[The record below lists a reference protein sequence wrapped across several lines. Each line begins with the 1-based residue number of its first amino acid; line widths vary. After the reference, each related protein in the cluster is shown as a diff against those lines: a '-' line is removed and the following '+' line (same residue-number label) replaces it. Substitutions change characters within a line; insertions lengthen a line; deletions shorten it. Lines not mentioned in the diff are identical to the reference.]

1 MPTPGQLARLEL
13 ARRFRLEG
21 TYPTALGF
29 EAKLDPRTRETPA
42 LRLLSAK
49 LTAALRPA
57 SRARL
62 ILSVP
67 PQEGKTSL
75 SRAAVLRELSIHPD
89 QRFVLAS
96 YGLDL
101 ARDNSRAIRDDM
113 IQNGSWLGVRPKR
126 GRAAVTNWGVERY
139 RGGVQA
145 AGVGSALVGK
155 PADAVVIDDPVS
167 GAAAADSKD
176 QRDRDWKWW
185 TGTVA
190 NRLSS
195 GAPVVLIMCLTG
207 DTPVL
212 MGDGT
217 TKALSD
223 IRPGDPVATY
233 DHGGHLTTATV
244 RNWASQGTDRVYS
257 VTMESG
263 RVVRAN
269 ARHPFRTID
278 AEGNEAWTRV
288 HALQPGNQVVSVE
301 LVGAP
306 GVGSRAPLM
315 GAPSPS
321 VPRVSASPTT
331 TKPGGPQEESDPQRR
346 LSESAT
352 GSTDTDSRTLSSS
365 GYSQNRTAVALSAA
379 DSLTPRTP
387 EGALSCSLTTSTAPK
402 SAKTGASGPA
412 DVSEAC
418 YATTATSSSDT
429 GLPSN
434 GFWLLSSIYGRGV
447 DTVVSV
453 ELTGHAEVFDIEV
466 EGTHNFIANGLEVS
480 NTRWHDD
487 DLAGRL
493 IRYSAQPW
501 EVLNIAAQCVTPSTD
516 PLGRAAGE
524 YMISARGR
532 DTHDW
537 EVRKAEA
544 GPRMWSALF
553 QGDPQPDVGGILQ
566 RGWWQ
571 PYAQLPLVVD
581 EHGRH
586 WLTGF
591 DEVIQSWDLTFG
603 TKSEDADYVVGQT
616 WARRGSQVY
625 LVDQVRDR
633 LDYPEQVAAVE
644 AARGKWPQVSAV
656 LIEAKANGQ
665 AVISTLSQRVP
676 GIIPITS
683 TDSKITRTKAI
694 SPFVAARTV
703 HIPDPALPV
712 NAWVAGYVEECAAF
726 PTGTHDDQVDTTTQA
741 LSWLYQ
747 PALREQHERRRREQY
762 GSDTTFDIG

>member
-217 TKALSD
+217 IKPLGD
-223 IRPGDPVATY
+223 VRPGDPVATY
-233 DHGGHLTTATV
+233 DHGGRLTTATV
-244 RNWASQGTDRVYS
+244 RNWASQGTDHVYS
-257 VTMESG
+257 VTTESG

-278 AEGNEAWTRV
+278 TEGNEAWTRV
-288 HALQPGNQVVSVE
+288 SALQPGDRVVSVE

-306 GVGSRAPLM
+306 GVELPAPL
-315 GAPSPS
+315 
-321 VPRVSASPTT
+321 
-331 TKPGGPQEESDPQRR
+331 
-346 LSESAT
+346 
-352 GSTDTDSRTLSSS
+352 
-365 GYSQNRTAVALSAA
+365 
-379 DSLTPRTP
+379 
-387 EGALSCSLTTSTAPK
+387 
-402 SAKTGASGPA
+402 
-412 DVSEAC
+412 
-418 YATTATSSSDT
+418 
-429 GLPSN
+429 SN
-434 GFWLLSSIYGRGV
+434 GFWLLSSTYGRGV
-447 DTVVSV
+447 DTVASV

-676 GIIPITS
+676 GIIPITP

>member
-217 TKALSD
+217 TKPLGD

-233 DHGGHLTTATV
+233 DHGGCLTTATV

-257 VTMESG
+257 VTTESG

-278 AEGNEAWTRV
+278 TEGNEAWTRV
-288 HALQPGNQVVSVE
+288 SALQPGNRVVSVE
-301 LVGAP
+301 LAGAP
-306 GVGSRAPLM
+306 
-315 GAPSPS
+315 
-321 VPRVSASPTT
+321 
-331 TKPGGPQEESDPQRR
+331 
-346 LSESAT
+346 
-352 GSTDTDSRTLSSS
+352 
-365 GYSQNRTAVALSAA
+365 
-379 DSLTPRTP
+379 
-387 EGALSCSLTTSTAPK
+387 
-402 SAKTGASGPA
+402 
-412 DVSEAC
+412 
-418 YATTATSSSDT
+418 DT
-429 GLPSN
+429 GLPSD
-434 GFWLLSSIYGRGV
+434 GFWLLSNTYGRGV
-447 DTVVSV
+447 DTVASV
-453 ELTGHAEVFDIEV
+453 EPTGYAEVFDIEV

-501 EVLNIAAQCVTPSTD
+501 EVLNIAAQCVTPATD

-644 AARGKWPQVSAV
+644 SARGKWPQVSAV

-676 GIIPITS
+676 GIIPITP

-703 HIPDPALPV
+703 HIPDPALPA

>member
-217 TKALSD
+217 TKPLGD
-223 IRPGDPVATY
+223 VRPGDPVATY
-233 DHGGHLTTATV
+233 DHGGCLTTATV

-278 AEGNEAWTRV
+278 TEGNEAWTRV
-288 HALQPGNQVVSVE
+288 SALQPGNRVVSVE

-306 GVGSRAPLM
+306 GGGSLAPL
-315 GAPSPS
+315 
-321 VPRVSASPTT
+321 
-331 TKPGGPQEESDPQRR
+331 
-346 LSESAT
+346 
-352 GSTDTDSRTLSSS
+352 
-365 GYSQNRTAVALSAA
+365 
-379 DSLTPRTP
+379 
-387 EGALSCSLTTSTAPK
+387 
-402 SAKTGASGPA
+402 TGA
-412 DVSEAC
+412 
-418 YATTATSSSDT
+418 
-429 GLPSN
+429 PSN
-434 GFWLLSSIYGRGV
+434 GFWLLSSTYGRGV
-447 DTVVSV
+447 DTVASV
-453 ELTGHAEVFDIEV
+453 EPTGYAEVFDIEV

-644 AARGKWPQVSAV
+644 SARGKWPQVSAV

-676 GIIPITS
+676 GIIPITP

>member
-195 GAPVVLIMCLTG
+195 GAPVVLIMCMTG

-212 MGDGT
+212 LADGT
-217 TKALSD
+217 ERPLRD
-223 IRPGDPVATY
+223 IRPGDEVATY
-233 DHGGHLTTATV
+233 EDGGLSTSVV
-244 RNWASQGTDRVYS
+244 RNWADQGVDSIYCVKMS
-257 VTMESG
+257 SG
-263 RVVRAN
+263 LDVRAN
-269 ARHPFRTID
+269 ARHPFLVVT
-278 AEGNEAWTRV
+278 AEGVETWRRV
-288 HALQPGNQVVSVE
+288 SELRPGDRIRRLGGGRGGVSSAPRMVALN
-301 LVGAP
+301 
-306 GVGSRAPLM
+306 R
-315 GAPSPS
+315 PSARGG
-321 VPRVSASPTT
+321 VPRT
-331 TKPGGPQEESDPQRR
+331 
-346 LSESAT
+346 
-352 GSTDTDSRTLSSS
+352 
-365 GYSQNRTAVALSAA
+365 
-379 DSLTPRTP
+379 
-387 EGALSCSLTTSTAPK
+387 TTSTAGR
-402 SAKTGASGPA
+402 TASGLRPSTPSPGA
-412 DVSEAC
+412 LPGLSTGTGSQEKSSPSGSPNRAVCARCAGCRPTKATHGHTGEANSALTTTTRQGQSAGC
-418 YATTATSSSDT
+418 CATTATSSSAT
-429 GLPSN
+429 EKQPPRSGLPLTT
-434 GFWLLSSIYGRGV
+434 WTATV
-447 DTVVSV
+447 DEVLEVVP
-453 ELTGHAEVFDIEV
+453 A
-466 EGTHNFIANGLEVS
+466 GTEHVYDVQIDRTENFIANGLVS
-480 NTRWHDD
+480 HNTRWHDD

-676 GIIPITS
+676 GIIPITP

>member
-1 MPTPGQLARLEL
+1 M
-13 ARRFRLEG
+13 
-21 TYPTALGF
+21 
-29 EAKLDPRTRETPA
+29 
-42 LRLLSAK
+42 
-49 LTAALRPA
+49 
-57 SRARL
+57 
-62 ILSVP
+62 
-67 PQEGKTSL
+67 
-75 SRAAVLRELSIHPD
+75 
-89 QRFVLAS
+89 
-96 YGLDL
+96 
-101 ARDNSRAIRDDM
+101 
-113 IQNGSWLGVRPKR
+113 
-126 GRAAVTNWGVERY
+126 
-139 RGGVQA
+139 
-145 AGVGSALVGK
+145 
-155 PADAVVIDDPVS
+155 
-167 GAAAADSKD
+167 
-176 QRDRDWKWW
+176 
-185 TGTVA
+185 
-190 NRLSS
+190 
-195 GAPVVLIMCLTG
+195 
-207 DTPVL
+207 
-212 MGDGT
+212 
-217 TKALSD
+217 
-223 IRPGDPVATY
+223 
-233 DHGGHLTTATV
+233 
-244 RNWASQGTDRVYS
+244 
-257 VTMESG
+257 
-263 RVVRAN
+263 
-269 ARHPFRTID
+269 
-278 AEGNEAWTRV
+278 
-288 HALQPGNQVVSVE
+288 
-301 LVGAP
+301 
-306 GVGSRAPLM
+306 
-315 GAPSPS
+315 
-321 VPRVSASPTT
+321 
-331 TKPGGPQEESDPQRR
+331 
-346 LSESAT
+346 SEDCSAT
-352 GSTDTDSRTLSSS
+352 T
-365 GYSQNRTAVALSAA
+365 V
-379 DSLTPRTP
+379 
-387 EGALSCSLTTSTAPK
+387 
-402 SAKTGASGPA
+402 
-412 DVSEAC
+412 
-418 YATTATSSSDT
+418 TSSSDT

-434 GFWLLSSIYGRGV
+434 GFWLLSSTYGRGV
-447 DTVVSV
+447 DTVASV

-616 WARRGSQVY
+616 WARRGAQVY

-644 AARGKWPQVSAV
+644 SARGKWPQVSAV

-676 GIIPITS
+676 GIIPITP

-694 SPFVAARTV
+694 SPFVAARTA

>member
-217 TKALSD
+217 TKPLGD

-233 DHGGHLTTATV
+233 DHGGCLTTATV

-278 AEGNEAWTRV
+278 TEGNEAWTRV
-288 HALQPGNQVVSVE
+288 SALQPGNRVVSVE

-306 GVGSRAPLM
+306 GGGSL
-315 GAPSPS
+315 
-321 VPRVSASPTT
+321 
-331 TKPGGPQEESDPQRR
+331 
-346 LSESAT
+346 
-352 GSTDTDSRTLSSS
+352 
-365 GYSQNRTAVALSAA
+365 
-379 DSLTPRTP
+379 
-387 EGALSCSLTTSTAPK
+387 
-402 SAKTGASGPA
+402 
-412 DVSEAC
+412 
-418 YATTATSSSDT
+418 
-429 GLPSN
+429 
-434 GFWLLSSIYGRGV
+434 GRGV
-447 DTVVSV
+447 DTVASV
-453 ELTGHAEVFDIEV
+453 ELTGYAEVFDIEV

-493 IRYSAQPW
+493 IRYSAQHW
-501 EVLNIAAQCVTPSTD
+501 EVLNIAAECVTPSTD

-644 AARGKWPQVSAV
+644 SARGKWPQVSAV

-676 GIIPITS
+676 GIIPITP

>member
-217 TKALSD
+217 TKPLGD

-233 DHGGHLTTATV
+233 DPGGHLTTATV
-244 RNWASQGTDRVYS
+244 RNWASQGTDAVYS
-257 VTMESG
+257 VTTESG

-278 AEGNEAWTRV
+278 TEGNEAWTRV
-288 HALQPGNQVVSVE
+288 SALQPGNRVVSVE
-301 LVGAP
+301 LAGASGAASP
-306 GVGSRAPLM
+306 APLRD
-315 GAPSPS
+315 APSPS
-321 VPRVSASPTT
+321 APRASAGPT
-331 TKPGGPQEESDPQRR
+331 
-346 LSESAT
+346 
-352 GSTDTDSRTLSSS
+352 
-365 GYSQNRTAVALSAA
+365 N
-379 DSLTPRTP
+379 
-387 EGALSCSLTTSTAPK
+387 
-402 SAKTGASGPA
+402 
-412 DVSEAC
+412 
-418 YATTATSSSDT
+418 ATTATSSSDT

-434 GFWLLSSIYGRGV
+434 GFWLLSSTYGRGV
-447 DTVVSV
+447 DTVASV
-453 ELTGHAEVFDIEV
+453 ELTGYAEVFDIEV

-644 AARGKWPQVSAV
+644 SARGKWPQVSAV

-676 GIIPITS
+676 GIIPITP

>member
-21 TYPTALGF
+21 AYPTALGF

-217 TKALSD
+217 TKPLGD
-223 IRPGDPVATY
+223 VRPGDPVATY
-233 DHGGHLTTATV
+233 VHGGRLTTATV

-278 AEGNEAWTRV
+278 TEGNEAWTRV
-288 HALQPGNQVVSVE
+288 SALQPGDRVVSVE

-306 GVGSRAPLM
+306 GVELPAPLTQ
-315 GAPSPS
+315 
-321 VPRVSASPTT
+321 SANGYS
-331 TKPGGPQEESDPQRR
+331 
-346 LSESAT
+346 L
-352 GSTDTDSRTLSSS
+352 SRT
-365 GYSQNRTAVALSAA
+365 AAALSAA

-402 SAKTGASGPA
+402 SAKTEASEPA
-412 DVSEAC
+412 DASEDC
-418 YATTATSSSDT
+418 SATTATSSSDT

-434 GFWLLSSIYGRGV
+434 GFWLLSNTYGRGV
-447 DTVVSV
+447 DTVASV
-453 ELTGHAEVFDIEV
+453 EPTGYAEVFDIEV

-616 WARRGSQVY
+616 WARRGSLVY

-676 GIIPITS
+676 GIIPITP

>member
-75 SRAAVLRELSIHPD
+75 SRAAVLSELSIHPD

-217 TKALSD
+217 TKPLGD

-233 DHGGHLTTATV
+233 DHGGCLTTATV

-257 VTMESG
+257 VTTESG

-278 AEGNEAWTRV
+278 TEGNEAWTRV
-288 HALQPGNQVVSVE
+288 SALQPGNRVVSVE
-301 LVGAP
+301 LVG
-306 GVGSRAPLM
+306 
-315 GAPSPS
+315 
-321 VPRVSASPTT
+321 
-331 TKPGGPQEESDPQRR
+331 
-346 LSESAT
+346 
-352 GSTDTDSRTLSSS
+352 
-365 GYSQNRTAVALSAA
+365 
-379 DSLTPRTP
+379 
-387 EGALSCSLTTSTAPK
+387 
-402 SAKTGASGPA
+402 
-412 DVSEAC
+412 
-418 YATTATSSSDT
+418 ATTATSSSDT
-429 GLPSN
+429 GLPSG
-434 GFWLLSSIYGRGV
+434 GFWLLSNTYGRGV
-447 DTVVSV
+447 DTVASV
-453 ELTGHAEVFDIEV
+453 EPTGYAEVFDIEV

-644 AARGKWPQVSAV
+644 SARGKWPQVSAV

-676 GIIPITS
+676 GIIPITP

>member
-195 GAPVVLIMCLTG
+195 GAPVVLIMCMTG

-212 MGDGT
+212 MADGRE
-217 TKALSD
+217 KPLRD
-223 IRPGDPVATY
+223 IRPGDRVATY
-233 DHGGHLTTATV
+233 DHGGCLTTATV

-257 VTMESG
+257 VTTESG

-278 AEGNEAWTRV
+278 TEGNEAWTRV
-288 HALQPGNQVVSVE
+288 SALQPGNRVVSVE
-301 LVGAP
+301 LVG
-306 GVGSRAPLM
+306 
-315 GAPSPS
+315 
-321 VPRVSASPTT
+321 
-331 TKPGGPQEESDPQRR
+331 
-346 LSESAT
+346 
-352 GSTDTDSRTLSSS
+352 
-365 GYSQNRTAVALSAA
+365 
-379 DSLTPRTP
+379 
-387 EGALSCSLTTSTAPK
+387 
-402 SAKTGASGPA
+402 
-412 DVSEAC
+412 
-418 YATTATSSSDT
+418 
-429 GLPSN
+429 
-434 GFWLLSSIYGRGV
+434 YGRGV
-447 DTVVSV
+447 DTVASV
-453 ELTGHAEVFDIEV
+453 EPTGYAEVFDIEV

-501 EVLNIAAQCVTPSTD
+501 EVLNIAAQCVTPATD

-616 WARRGSQVY
+616 WARRGAQVY

-644 AARGKWPQVSAV
+644 SARGKWPQVSAV

-676 GIIPITS
+676 GIIPITP

>member
-21 TYPTALGF
+21 TYPTALRF

-75 SRAAVLRELSIHPD
+75 SRAAVLRELAIHPD

-217 TKALSD
+217 TKPLGD

-233 DHGGHLTTATV
+233 GHGGCLTTATV

-278 AEGNEAWTRV
+278 TEGNEAWTRV
-288 HALQPGNQVVSVE
+288 SALQPGNRVVSVE
-301 LVGAP
+301 LAGAP
-306 GVGSRAPLM
+306 G
-315 GAPSPS
+315 
-321 VPRVSASPTT
+321 
-331 TKPGGPQEESDPQRR
+331 
-346 LSESAT
+346 
-352 GSTDTDSRTLSSS
+352 
-365 GYSQNRTAVALSAA
+365 
-379 DSLTPRTP
+379 
-387 EGALSCSLTTSTAPK
+387 
-402 SAKTGASGPA
+402 
-412 DVSEAC
+412 
-418 YATTATSSSDT
+418 
-429 GLPSN
+429 GLPSD
-434 GFWLLSSIYGRGV
+434 GFWLLSNTYGRGV
-447 DTVVSV
+447 DTVASV
-453 ELTGHAEVFDIEV
+453 EPTGYAEVFDIEV

-501 EVLNIAAQCVTPSTD
+501 EVLNIAAQCVTPATD

-524 YMISARGR
+524 YLISARGR
-532 DTHDW
+532 DTYDW

-616 WARRGSQVY
+616 WARRGAQVY

-644 AARGKWPQVSAV
+644 SARGKWPQVSAV

-676 GIIPITS
+676 GIIPITP

-694 SPFVAARTV
+694 SPFVAAQTV

>member
-217 TKALSD
+217 TKPLGD
-223 IRPGDPVATY
+223 VRPGDPVATY
-233 DHGGHLTTATV
+233 DHRGCLTTATV

-278 AEGNEAWTRV
+278 TEGNEAWTRV
-288 HALQPGNQVVSVE
+288 SALQPGNRVVSVE

-306 GVGSRAPLM
+306 GGGSLAPLT
-315 GAPSPS
+315 GAPSL
-321 VPRVSASPTT
+321 SAP
-331 TKPGGPQEESDPQRR
+331 
-346 LSESAT
+346 
-352 GSTDTDSRTLSSS
+352 LSS
-365 GYSQNRTAVALSAA
+365 T
-379 DSLTPRTP
+379 
-387 EGALSCSLTTSTAPK
+387 
-402 SAKTGASGPA
+402 
-412 DVSEAC
+412 
-418 YATTATSSSDT
+418 
-429 GLPSN
+429 
-434 GFWLLSSIYGRGV
+434 YGRGV
-447 DTVVSV
+447 DTVASV

-616 WARRGSQVY
+616 WARRGAQVY

-644 AARGKWPQVSAV
+644 SARGKWPQVSAV

-676 GIIPITS
+676 GIIPITP

>member
-13 ARRFRLEG
+13 AGRFRLEG

-217 TKALSD
+217 TKPLSD
-223 IRPGDPVATY
+223 VRPGDPVATY
-233 DHGGHLTTATV
+233 DCGARLTTATV
-244 RNWASQGTDRVYS
+244 RNWARQGTDHVYS

-278 AEGNEAWTRV
+278 TEGNEAWTRV
-288 HALQPGNQVVSVE
+288 SALQPGNRVVSVE
-301 LVGAP
+301 LAGA
-306 GVGSRAPLM
+306 
-315 GAPSPS
+315 
-321 VPRVSASPTT
+321 
-331 TKPGGPQEESDPQRR
+331 QD
-346 LSESAT
+346 
-352 GSTDTDSRTLSSS
+352 
-365 GYSQNRTAVALSAA
+365 
-379 DSLTPRTP
+379 
-387 EGALSCSLTTSTAPK
+387 CS
-402 SAKTGASGPA
+402 
-412 DVSEAC
+412 
-418 YATTATSSSDT
+418 ATTATSSSDT
-429 GLPSN
+429 GLPSD
-434 GFWLLSSIYGRGV
+434 GFWLLSNTYGRGV
-447 DTVVSV
+447 DTVASV
-453 ELTGHAEVFDIEV
+453 EPTGYAEVFDIEV

-633 LDYPEQVAAVE
+633 LDYPEQVAAVQ

-676 GIIPITS
+676 GIIPITP

>member
-195 GAPVVLIMCLTG
+195 GAPVVLIM
-207 DTPVL
+207 
-212 MGDGT
+212 
-217 TKALSD
+217 
-223 IRPGDPVATY
+223 
-233 DHGGHLTTATV
+233 
-244 RNWASQGTDRVYS
+244 
-257 VTMESG
+257 
-263 RVVRAN
+263 
-269 ARHPFRTID
+269 
-278 AEGNEAWTRV
+278 
-288 HALQPGNQVVSVE
+288 
-301 LVGAP
+301 
-306 GVGSRAPLM
+306 
-315 GAPSPS
+315 
-321 VPRVSASPTT
+321 
-331 TKPGGPQEESDPQRR
+331 
-346 LSESAT
+346 
-352 GSTDTDSRTLSSS
+352 
-365 GYSQNRTAVALSAA
+365 
-379 DSLTPRTP
+379 
-387 EGALSCSLTTSTAPK
+387 
-402 SAKTGASGPA
+402 
-412 DVSEAC
+412 
-418 YATTATSSSDT
+418 
-429 GLPSN
+429 
-434 GFWLLSSIYGRGV
+434 
-447 DTVVSV
+447 
-453 ELTGHAEVFDIEV
+453 
-466 EGTHNFIANGLEVS
+466 
-480 NTRWHDD
+480 TRWHDD

-644 AARGKWPQVSAV
+644 SARGKWPQVSAV

-676 GIIPITS
+676 GIIPITP

>member
-217 TKALSD
+217 IKPLGD
-223 IRPGDPVATY
+223 VRPGDPVATY
-233 DHGGHLTTATV
+233 DHGGRLTTATV
-244 RNWASQGTDRVYS
+244 RNWASQGTDHVYS
-257 VTMESG
+257 VTTESG

-278 AEGNEAWTRV
+278 TEGNEAWTRV
-288 HALQPGNQVVSVE
+288 SALQPGDRVVSVE
-301 LVGAP
+301 LVG
-306 GVGSRAPLM
+306 
-315 GAPSPS
+315 
-321 VPRVSASPTT
+321 
-331 TKPGGPQEESDPQRR
+331 
-346 LSESAT
+346 
-352 GSTDTDSRTLSSS
+352 
-365 GYSQNRTAVALSAA
+365 
-379 DSLTPRTP
+379 
-387 EGALSCSLTTSTAPK
+387 
-402 SAKTGASGPA
+402 
-412 DVSEAC
+412 VSEDC
-418 YATTATSSSDT
+418 SATTATSSSDT

-447 DTVVSV
+447 DTVASV

-676 GIIPITS
+676 GIIPITP

>member
-217 TKALSD
+217 TKPLGD
-223 IRPGDPVATY
+223 VRPGDPVATY
-233 DHGGHLTTATV
+233 DHGGRLTTATV

-278 AEGNEAWTRV
+278 TEGNEAWTRV
-288 HALQPGNQVVSVE
+288 SALQPGNRVVSVE
-301 LVGAP
+301 LVG
-306 GVGSRAPLM
+306 
-315 GAPSPS
+315 
-321 VPRVSASPTT
+321 
-331 TKPGGPQEESDPQRR
+331 
-346 LSESAT
+346 
-352 GSTDTDSRTLSSS
+352 
-365 GYSQNRTAVALSAA
+365 
-379 DSLTPRTP
+379 
-387 EGALSCSLTTSTAPK
+387 
-402 SAKTGASGPA
+402 
-412 DVSEAC
+412 
-418 YATTATSSSDT
+418 ATTATSSSDT
-429 GLPSN
+429 GLPSG
-434 GFWLLSSIYGRGV
+434 GFWLLSNTYGRGV
-447 DTVVSV
+447 DTVASV
-453 ELTGHAEVFDIEV
+453 EPTGYAEVFDIEV

-644 AARGKWPQVSAV
+644 SARGKWPQVSAV

-676 GIIPITS
+676 GIIPITP

>member
-21 TYPTALGF
+21 TYPDALAF

-217 TKALSD
+217 TKPLGD

-233 DHGGHLTTATV
+233 GHGGCLTTATV

-257 VTMESG
+257 VTTESG

-278 AEGNEAWTRV
+278 TEGNEAWTRV
-288 HALQPGNQVVSVE
+288 SALQPGNRVVSVE

-306 GVGSRAPLM
+306 GG
-315 GAPSPS
+315 GSPS
-321 VPRVSASPTT
+321 
-331 TKPGGPQEESDPQRR
+331 G
-346 LSESAT
+346 
-352 GSTDTDSRTLSSS
+352 
-365 GYSQNRTAVALSAA
+365 
-379 DSLTPRTP
+379 
-387 EGALSCSLTTSTAPK
+387 
-402 SAKTGASGPA
+402 
-412 DVSEAC
+412 
-418 YATTATSSSDT
+418 
-429 GLPSN
+429 
-434 GFWLLSSIYGRGV
+434 GFWLLSNTYGRGV
-447 DTVVSV
+447 DTVASV
-453 ELTGHAEVFDIEV
+453 EPTGYAEVFDIEV

-501 EVLNIAAQCVTPSTD
+501 EVLNIAAQCVTPASD

-676 GIIPITS
+676 GIIPITP

-712 NAWVAGYVEECAAF
+712 NTWVAGYVEECAAF

>member
-217 TKALSD
+217 TKPLGD
-223 IRPGDPVATY
+223 VRPGDPVATY
-233 DHGGHLTTATV
+233 DHGGCLTTATV
-244 RNWASQGTDRVYS
+244 RNWARQGTDRVYS

-278 AEGNEAWTRV
+278 TEGNEAWTRV
-288 HALQPGNQVVSVE
+288 SALQPGNRVVSVE

-306 GVGSRAPLM
+306 GVELPAPLT
-315 GAPSPS
+315 GAPSLS
-321 VPRVSASPTT
+321 APRASASPTT
-331 TKPGGPQEESDPQRR
+331 
-346 LSESAT
+346 
-352 GSTDTDSRTLSSS
+352 
-365 GYSQNRTAVALSAA
+365 
-379 DSLTPRTP
+379 
-387 EGALSCSLTTSTAPK
+387 
-402 SAKTGASGPA
+402 
-412 DVSEAC
+412 
-418 YATTATSSSDT
+418 
-429 GLPSN
+429 
-434 GFWLLSSIYGRGV
+434 YGRGV
-447 DTVVSV
+447 DTVASV
-453 ELTGHAEVFDIEV
+453 EPTGYAEVFDIEV

-616 WARRGSQVY
+616 WARRGAQVY

-644 AARGKWPQVSAV
+644 SARGKWPQVSAV

-676 GIIPITS
+676 GIIPITP

>member
-217 TKALSD
+217 TKPLGD

-233 DHGGHLTTATV
+233 DHGGCLTTATV

-257 VTMESG
+257 VTTESG

-278 AEGNEAWTRV
+278 TEGNEAWTRV
-288 HALQPGNQVVSVE
+288 SALQPGNQVVSVE
-301 LVGAP
+301 LVGA
-306 GVGSRAPLM
+306 
-315 GAPSPS
+315 
-321 VPRVSASPTT
+321 
-331 TKPGGPQEESDPQRR
+331 
-346 LSESAT
+346 
-352 GSTDTDSRTLSSS
+352 
-365 GYSQNRTAVALSAA
+365 
-379 DSLTPRTP
+379 
-387 EGALSCSLTTSTAPK
+387 
-402 SAKTGASGPA
+402 
-412 DVSEAC
+412 
-418 YATTATSSSDT
+418 TTATSSSDT
-429 GLPSN
+429 GLPSG
-434 GFWLLSSIYGRGV
+434 GFWLLSNTYGRGV
-447 DTVVSV
+447 DTVASV
-453 ELTGHAEVFDIEV
+453 EPTGYAEVFDIEV

-644 AARGKWPQVSAV
+644 SARGKWPQVSAV

-676 GIIPITS
+676 GIIPITP

>member
-217 TKALSD
+217 TKPLGD
-223 IRPGDPVATY
+223 VRPGDPVATY
-233 DHGGHLTTATV
+233 GHGGRLTTATV

-278 AEGNEAWTRV
+278 TEGNEAWTRV
-288 HALQPGNQVVSVE
+288 SALQPGDRVVSVE

-306 GVGSRAPLM
+306 GVELPAPLTQ
-315 GAPSPS
+315 SS
-321 VPRVSASPTT
+321 NSYS
-331 TKPGGPQEESDPQRR
+331 
-346 LSESAT
+346 L
-352 GSTDTDSRTLSSS
+352 SRT
-365 GYSQNRTAVALSAA
+365 AAALSAA
-379 DSLTPRTP
+379 DSLMPRTP
-387 EGALSCSLTTSTAPK
+387 EGALSCSLTTSTAPE
-402 SAKTGASGPA
+402 SAKTEAGGPA
-412 DVSEAC
+412 DVSEDC
-418 YATTATSSSDT
+418 SATTATSSSDT
-429 GLPSN
+429 GLPSD
-434 GFWLLSSIYGRGV
+434 GFWLLSNTYGRGV
-447 DTVVSV
+447 DTVASV

-644 AARGKWPQVSAV
+644 SARGKWPQVSAV

-676 GIIPITS
+676 GIIPITP

>member
-217 TKALSD
+217 TKPLGD

-233 DHGGHLTTATV
+233 DHGGCLTTATV

-278 AEGNEAWTRV
+278 TEGNEAWTRV
-288 HALQPGNQVVSVE
+288 SALQPGNRVVSVE
-301 LVGAP
+301 
-306 GVGSRAPLM
+306 
-315 GAPSPS
+315 
-321 VPRVSASPTT
+321 T
-331 TKPGGPQEESDPQRR
+331 
-346 LSESAT
+346 
-352 GSTDTDSRTLSSS
+352 
-365 GYSQNRTAVALSAA
+365 
-379 DSLTPRTP
+379 
-387 EGALSCSLTTSTAPK
+387 
-402 SAKTGASGPA
+402 
-412 DVSEAC
+412 
-418 YATTATSSSDT
+418 
-429 GLPSN
+429 
-434 GFWLLSSIYGRGV
+434 YGRGV
-447 DTVVSV
+447 DTVASV
-453 ELTGHAEVFDIEV
+453 EPTGYAEVFDIEV

-644 AARGKWPQVSAV
+644 SARGKWPQVSAV

-676 GIIPITS
+676 GIIPITP

>member
-1 MPTPGQLARLEL
+1 M
-13 ARRFRLEG
+13 
-21 TYPTALGF
+21 
-29 EAKLDPRTRETPA
+29 
-42 LRLLSAK
+42 S
-49 LTAALRPA
+49 
-57 SRARL
+57 
-62 ILSVP
+62 
-67 PQEGKTSL
+67 
-75 SRAAVLRELSIHPD
+75 
-89 QRFVLAS
+89 
-96 YGLDL
+96 
-101 ARDNSRAIRDDM
+101 
-113 IQNGSWLGVRPKR
+113 
-126 GRAAVTNWGVERY
+126 
-139 RGGVQA
+139 
-145 AGVGSALVGK
+145 
-155 PADAVVIDDPVS
+155 
-167 GAAAADSKD
+167 
-176 QRDRDWKWW
+176 
-185 TGTVA
+185 
-190 NRLSS
+190 
-195 GAPVVLIMCLTG
+195 
-207 DTPVL
+207 
-212 MGDGT
+212 
-217 TKALSD
+217 
-223 IRPGDPVATY
+223 
-233 DHGGHLTTATV
+233 
-244 RNWASQGTDRVYS
+244 
-257 VTMESG
+257 
-263 RVVRAN
+263 
-269 ARHPFRTID
+269 
-278 AEGNEAWTRV
+278 
-288 HALQPGNQVVSVE
+288 
-301 LVGAP
+301 
-306 GVGSRAPLM
+306 
-315 GAPSPS
+315 
-321 VPRVSASPTT
+321 
-331 TKPGGPQEESDPQRR
+331 
-346 LSESAT
+346 
-352 GSTDTDSRTLSSS
+352 
-365 GYSQNRTAVALSAA
+365 
-379 DSLTPRTP
+379 
-387 EGALSCSLTTSTAPK
+387 
-402 SAKTGASGPA
+402 
-412 DVSEAC
+412 
-418 YATTATSSSDT
+418 
-429 GLPSN
+429 
-434 GFWLLSSIYGRGV
+434 GFWLLSNTYERGV
-447 DTVVSV
+447 DTVASV
-453 ELTGHAEVFDIEV
+453 ELTGYEEVFDIEV
-466 EGTHNFIANGLEVS
+466 EGTHNFVANGLSVS

-676 GIIPITS
+676 GIIPITP

>member
-217 TKALSD
+217 TKPLGD
-223 IRPGDPVATY
+223 VRPGDPVATY
-233 DHGGHLTTATV
+233 DHRGCLTTATV

-278 AEGNEAWTRV
+278 TEGNEAWTRV
-288 HALQPGNQVVSVE
+288 SALQPGNRVVSVE

-306 GVGSRAPLM
+306 GGGSLAPL
-315 GAPSPS
+315 
-321 VPRVSASPTT
+321 
-331 TKPGGPQEESDPQRR
+331 
-346 LSESAT
+346 
-352 GSTDTDSRTLSSS
+352 TD
-365 GYSQNRTAVALSAA
+365 
-379 DSLTPRTP
+379 
-387 EGALSCSLTTSTAPK
+387 
-402 SAKTGASGPA
+402 
-412 DVSEAC
+412 
-418 YATTATSSSDT
+418 
-429 GLPSN
+429 
-434 GFWLLSSIYGRGV
+434 GFWLLSNTYGRGV
-447 DTVVSV
+447 DTVASV
-453 ELTGHAEVFDIEV
+453 EPTGYAEVFDIEV

-616 WARRGSQVY
+616 WARRGAQVY

-676 GIIPITS
+676 GIIPITP

>member
-217 TKALSD
+217 TKPLGD

-233 DHGGHLTTATV
+233 DHGGCLTTATV

-278 AEGNEAWTRV
+278 TEGNEAWTRV
-288 HALQPGNQVVSVE
+288 SALQPGNRVVSVE

-306 GVGSRAPLM
+306 GGGSL
-315 GAPSPS
+315 
-321 VPRVSASPTT
+321 
-331 TKPGGPQEESDPQRR
+331 QSD
-346 LSESAT
+346 
-352 GSTDTDSRTLSSS
+352 
-365 GYSQNRTAVALSAA
+365 
-379 DSLTPRTP
+379 
-387 EGALSCSLTTSTAPK
+387 
-402 SAKTGASGPA
+402 
-412 DVSEAC
+412 
-418 YATTATSSSDT
+418 
-429 GLPSN
+429 
-434 GFWLLSSIYGRGV
+434 GFWLLSNTYGRGV
-447 DTVVSV
+447 DTVASV
-453 ELTGHAEVFDIEV
+453 EPTGYAEVFDIEV

-644 AARGKWPQVSAV
+644 SARGKWPQVSAV

-676 GIIPITS
+676 GIIPITP

-703 HIPDPALPV
+703 HIPDPALPA

>member
-217 TKALSD
+217 TKPLGD

-233 DHGGHLTTATV
+233 DHGGCLTTATV

-288 HALQPGNQVVSVE
+288 SALQPGNRVVSVE

-306 GVGSRAPLM
+306 G
-315 GAPSPS
+315 
-321 VPRVSASPTT
+321 
-331 TKPGGPQEESDPQRR
+331 
-346 LSESAT
+346 
-352 GSTDTDSRTLSSS
+352 
-365 GYSQNRTAVALSAA
+365 
-379 DSLTPRTP
+379 
-387 EGALSCSLTTSTAPK
+387 
-402 SAKTGASGPA
+402 
-412 DVSEAC
+412 
-418 YATTATSSSDT
+418 SDT
-429 GLPSN
+429 GLPSG
-434 GFWLLSSIYGRGV
+434 GFWLLSNTYGRGV
-447 DTVVSV
+447 DTVASV
-453 ELTGHAEVFDIEV
+453 EPTGYAEVFDIEV
-466 EGTHNFIANGLEVS
+466 GGTHNFIANGLEVS

-644 AARGKWPQVSAV
+644 SARGKWPQVSAV

-676 GIIPITS
+676 GIIPITP

-694 SPFVAARTV
+694 SPFVAALTV

>member
-113 IQNGSWLGVRPKR
+113 IQNGPWLGVRPKR

-217 TKALSD
+217 IKPLGD
-223 IRPGDPVATY
+223 VRPGDPVATY
-233 DHGGHLTTATV
+233 DHGGRLTTATV

-257 VTMESG
+257 VTTESG

-278 AEGNEAWTRV
+278 TEGNEAWTRV
-288 HALQPGNQVVSVE
+288 SALQPGDRVVSVE

-306 GVGSRAPLM
+306 GVELPA
-315 GAPSPS
+315 
-321 VPRVSASPTT
+321 
-331 TKPGGPQEESDPQRR
+331 
-346 LSESAT
+346 
-352 GSTDTDSRTLSSS
+352 
-365 GYSQNRTAVALSAA
+365 
-379 DSLTPRTP
+379 
-387 EGALSCSLTTSTAPK
+387 TAP
-402 SAKTGASGPA
+402 
-412 DVSEAC
+412 
-418 YATTATSSSDT
+418 DT

-434 GFWLLSSIYGRGV
+434 GFWLLSSTYGRGV
-447 DTVVSV
+447 DTVASV

-501 EVLNIAAQCVTPSTD
+501 EVLNIAAQCITPATD
-516 PLGRAAGE
+516 PLSRAAGE

-644 AARGKWPQVSAV
+644 SARGKWPQVSAV

-676 GIIPITS
+676 GIIPITP

>member
-217 TKALSD
+217 TKPLGD
-223 IRPGDPVATY
+223 VRPGDPVATY
-233 DHGGHLTTATV
+233 GHGGRLTTATV

-278 AEGNEAWTRV
+278 TEGNEAWTRV
-288 HALQPGNQVVSVE
+288 SALQPGDRVVSVE

-306 GVGSRAPLM
+306 GVELPAPLT
-315 GAPSPS
+315 GAPSLS
-321 VPRVSASPTT
+321 APRASASPTT
-331 TKPGGPQEESDPQRR
+331 TKLAGPRANFGPRR
-346 LSESAT
+346 KLSESGIGNTGT
-352 GSTDTDSRTLSSS
+352 GSQTQSSNGYSLSRT
-365 GYSQNRTAVALSAA
+365 AAALSAA
-379 DSLTPRTP
+379 DSLMPRTP
-387 EGALSCSLTTSTAPK
+387 EGALSCSLTTSTAPEN
-402 SAKTGASGPA
+402 AKTEASGPA
-412 DVSEAC
+412 DVSEDC
-418 YATTATSSSDT
+418 SATTATSSSDT

-434 GFWLLSSIYGRGV
+434 GFWLLSSTYGRGV
-447 DTVVSV
+447 DTVASV

-480 NTRWHDD
+480 NTRWHHD

-493 IRYSAQPW
+493 LRYSAQPW
-501 EVLNIAAQCVTPSTD
+501 EALNIPAQCVSAAAD
-516 PLGRAAGE
+516 PLGRKVGE
-524 YMISARGR
+524 FLLSARGR
-532 DTHDW
+532 DLQDW
-537 EVRKAEA
+537 ETRKAEA
-544 GPRMWSALF
+544 GPRVWSALF
-553 QGDPQPDVGGILQ
+553 QGSPTPDTGGVFQ
-566 RGWWQ
+566 RSWWQ
-571 PYAQLPLVVD
+571 TWRQLPLTVD
-581 EHGRH
+581 KHGRQ

-591 DEVIQSWDLTFG
+591 DSVIQSWDLTFG
-603 TKSEDADYVVGQT
+603 ATENADFVVGQVWGT
-616 WARRGSQVY
+616 RGTDTF
-625 LVDQVRDR
+625 LLDQVRDR
-633 LDYPEQVAAVE
+633 MSFPEQTQAVAALR
-644 AARGKWPQVSAV
+644 AKWPQTSAV
-656 LIEAKANGQ
+656 LIEAKANGA
-665 AVISTLSQRVP
+665 AVISTLASRIP
-676 GIIPITS
+676 GIIPITP
-683 TDSKITRTKAI
+683 TESKRVRAEAV
-694 SPFVAARTV
+694 SPFVAAKNV
-703 HIPDPALPV
+703 FIPDPESGET
-712 NAWVAGYVEECAAF
+712 AWAAGLLEELATF
-726 PTGTHDDQVDTTTQA
+726 PQGEHDDQVDAASQA
-741 LSWLYQ
+741 LRWIYQ
-747 PALREQHERRRREQY
+747 PALRERAQREAASQLR
-762 GSDTTFDIG
+762 GADSMFNLG

>member
-217 TKALSD
+217 TKPLGD
-223 IRPGDPVATY
+223 VRPGDPVATY
-233 DHGGHLTTATV
+233 DHGGCLTTATV

-278 AEGNEAWTRV
+278 TEGNEAWTRV
-288 HALQPGNQVVSVE
+288 SALQPGNRVVSVE
-301 LVGAP
+301 LAGASGAASP
-306 GVGSRAPLM
+306 APLRD
-315 GAPSPS
+315 APSPS
-321 VPRVSASPTT
+321 APRASAGPT
-331 TKPGGPQEESDPQRR
+331 
-346 LSESAT
+346 
-352 GSTDTDSRTLSSS
+352 
-365 GYSQNRTAVALSAA
+365 N
-379 DSLTPRTP
+379 
-387 EGALSCSLTTSTAPK
+387 
-402 SAKTGASGPA
+402 
-412 DVSEAC
+412 
-418 YATTATSSSDT
+418 ATTATSSSDT
-429 GLPSN
+429 GLPSD
-434 GFWLLSSIYGRGV
+434 GFWLLSNTYGRGV
-447 DTVVSV
+447 DTVASV
-453 ELTGHAEVFDIEV
+453 EPTGYAEVFDIEV

-676 GIIPITS
+676 GIIPITP